1 MRQYRRDVESILKW
15 PRSAPPA
22 DVIGGYSFA
31 TGTAIRYRRDV
42 NPGVPLELFG
52 SQYPGGK
59 IFNKAAFT
67 APPSGQGNFGR
78 NVLRGFGATQWNI
91 TLRRQFRFTER
102 VSLQARGEFLQHPES
117 PELRQP
123 GQLP

>member
-1 MRQYRRDVESILKW
+1 MRQYWRDVESILKW
-15 PRSAPPA
+15 PRSPPPA
-22 DVIGGYSFA
+22 VAIGGYSFA

-67 APPSGQGNFGR
+67 APPSGQEGNFGR
-78 NVLRGFGATQWNI
+78 DVLRGFGAFRGNFAIQ
-91 TLRRQFRFTER
+91 RQFQLTER
-102 VSLQARGEFLQHPES
+102 VDLRFRDEFFNVFNHPTT
-117 PELRQP
+117 
-123 GQLP
+123 